1 MKPHPPPD
9 ELPWD
14 ALARYLAGE
23 LDSAEND
30 DLLRWIAADPARQ
43 ELVEELRRVWAETG
57 SLRQSWDAEAALR
70 RIKAAPAGPA
80 RVIRLPKFY
89 HQEPASRGRRAS
101 RTALQ
106 VAAGVALVVGG
117 ARVWQE
123 TARRSVA
130 PAPAPALAEVSTPR
144 GQRAVLR
151 LPDGT
156 QVMLAPASVLRYSVA
171 PGHGPRTVHLE
182 GEAYFTVTHDST
194 RPFAVHTARGVATD
208 LGTRFGVQ
216 AYVAD
221 STLEV
226 VVAEGKV
233 ALSSRRDALPR
244 SHVQESLLLAQG
256 DLGRVARDGRLT
268 TMRGVS
274 VDRYLAWTEGRLE
287 FGDTPLREAL
297 IRIGRWH
304 DLEIRLADPT
314 LGRRPLTASFTD
326 EPAAEVLRLIAASLD
341 LRVEQSGKLVV
352 IRSR

>member
-1 MKPHPPPD
+1 MTRPPD
-9 ELPWD
+9 DFPWD
-14 ALARYLAGE
+14 TLARHFAGE
-23 LDSAEND
+23 LDPPAD
-30 DLLRWIAADPARQ
+30 DELRRWIAADPARQ
-43 ELVEELRRVWAETG
+43 ELVDELRRLWTETG
-57 SLRQSWDAEAALR
+57 DLRQSWDAEAALH
-70 RIKAAPAGPA
+70 RIRAAPAGPA
-80 RVIRLPKFY
+80 RVIRLPRFY
-89 HQEPASRGRRAS
+89 HQEPASRWRRAG

-106 VAAGVALVVGG
+106 VAAALALVLGG
-117 ARVWQE
+117 ARIWQE
-123 TARRSVA
+123 TAGRSVA
-130 PAPAPALAEVSTPR
+130 PTPAPALAEVSTPR

-156 QVMLAPASVLRYSVA
+156 RVMLAPASVLRYAVA
-171 PGHGPRTVHLE
+171 PGSGPRAVHLE

-216 AYVAD
+216 AYASD
-221 STLEV
+221 STLVV

-233 ALSSRRDALPR
+233 ALSPRRDTLHR
-244 SHVQESLLLAQG
+244 SLAHDRLLLAQG

-268 TMRGVS
+268 ATRGVS

-287 FGDTPLREAL
+287 FSDTPLGEAL

-304 DLEIRLADPT
+304 DLEIRLADPA
-314 LGRRPLTASFTD
+314 LGRRPLTASFND

-341 LRVEQSGKLVV
+341 LRVEQRGKLVV